1 MIQPRAFWLCAAICL
16 AGGGALAQS
25 PDSPEGSGQRAA
37 PGAAGATLSGEPGAP
52 AFDIEVRA
60 TNPELRALLLTH
72 LELGRYRAVSDLD
85 DAELARL
92 IVMAERDLRNL
103 AGTLGY
109 FSPKILI
116 TRAPMP
122 SGRPL
127 IVIEVEAGAAT
138 LIGAVDIAFDGD
150 IAQSTDPDAQ
160 AQRGALQRDWR
171 LPVGRRFT
179 QEGWD
184 SAKTQAVR
192 QLVTRRYPAARLVS
206 SLADVDAPA
215 QRARLGLRFDS
226 GPLYRL
232 GPMQVSGMSRY
243 DPAIVPRIAR
253 LPPGSVYDQ
262 NALIEA
268 QLRLAT
274 SGYFDSAYIFVDPEG
289 DPTNAPVQ
297 VQLREAPLKKITLGI
312 GGTTDGGARASI
324 EHTHHR
330 VPGIGWRAVNK
341 LQLERKSPFAQT
353 DWTAPPDEQG
363 WRWGVLGRAERVDD
377 GALTTYGQRLR
388 VGRSRQGER
397 IDRNTYLQ
405 YDRANVSNTA
415 GGLDSTEAG
424 DGSSITANY
433 VWTGRY
439 FDSLP
444 LPSRGQGLGFEL
456 GAGLTLNGDR
466 SPFTR
471 AIARWLR
478 VQPLERGRIAVRAE
492 AGAVLAKGNAR
503 IPSTQLFRTGGDTTV
518 RGYGYR
524 VIGVPLAGGQ
534 VGPGRY
540 MAVGSIEWQRPI
552 LRDGMA
558 SDWEHTLFVDAG
570 AVAERPQELRAS
582 VGVGTGVRWR
592 SPIGPLQADI
602 AYGVKVKRLRL
613 HLAVGFVF

>member
-1 MIQPRAFWLCAAICL
+1 MIQPRAFWLCAAIVL
-16 AGGGALAQS
+16 AGGSALAQF
-25 PDSPEGSGQRAA
+25 PASPEGSGRRAA
-37 PGAAGATLSGEPGAP
+37 PDAASATPPGEPGAQ

-60 TNPELRALLLTH
+60 ANPELRALLLAH
-72 LELGRYRAVSDLD
+72 LELGRYRTVSDLD

-92 IVMAERDLRNL
+92 VVMAERDLRNL

-116 TRAPMP
+116 TRVPMP

-127 IVIEVEAGAAT
+127 IVVEVDAGAAT

-150 IAQSTDPDAQ
+150 IAQSTDPDAL
-160 AQRGALQRDWR
+160 AQREALRRDWR

-179 QEGWD
+179 QGGWD

-192 QLVTRRYPAARLVS
+192 QLVTRRYPSARLIS

-215 QRARLGLRFDS
+215 QRARLGLRLDS

-262 NALIEA
+262 NALMEA
-268 QLRLAT
+268 QLRLAA
-274 SGYFDSAYIFVDPEG
+274 SGYFESAYIFVDPEG
-289 DPTNAPVQ
+289 DPTNVPVQ
-297 VQLREAPLKKITLGI
+297 VQLREAPLKKIILGI
-312 GGTTDGGARASI
+312 GGTTDGGPRASI

-330 VPGIGWRAVNK
+330 VPGLDWRAVTK

-353 DWTAPPDEQG
+353 EWTAPPDEQG
-363 WRWGVLGRAERVDD
+363 WSWGVLGRAERVDD
-377 GALTTYGQRLR
+377 GTLTTFGQRLR

-405 YDRANVSNTA
+405 YDRASVHNNA
-415 GGLDSTEAG
+415 GGLDNTEAG
-424 DGSSITANY
+424 DGASITANY

-444 LPSRGQGLGFEL
+444 LPTRGQGLGFEL
-456 GAGLTLNGDR
+456 GAGLTLNGQR

-478 VQPLERGRIAVRAE
+478 VQPLERGRIALRAE
-492 AGAVLAKGNAR
+492 AGAVLARGNAR

-524 VIGVPLAGGQ
+524 AIGVPLAGGQ
-534 VGPGRY
+534 IGPGRY
-540 MAVGSIEWQRPI
+540 MAVGSLEWQRPI

-602 AYGVKVKRLRL
+602 AYGVKAKRLRL

>member
-1 MIQPRAFWLCAAICL
+1 MTQPRAFWLCAAIAL
-16 AGGGALAQS
+16 ASGSALAQS
-25 PDSPEGSGQRAA
+25 PGSPESSGQRAA
-37 PGAAGATLSGEPGAP
+37 PEAPVAAPPGEPAAQ
-52 AFDIEVRA
+52 AFDIDIRA
-60 TNPELRALLLTH
+60 ANPELRAILLAH
-72 LELGRYRAVSDLD
+72 LELNRYRAVSDLD

-92 IVMAERDLRNL
+92 VVLAERDLRNL

-109 FSPKILI
+109 FSPKIAV
-116 TRAPMP
+116 TRSPMP

-127 IVIEVEAGAAT
+127 IVIEVDAGDAT
-138 LIGAVDIAFDGD
+138 LIDAVDIAFDGD
-150 IAQSTDPDAQ
+150 IAQSRDPDALE
-160 AQRGALQRDWR
+160 QREAVRRDWR

-179 QEGWD
+179 QEAWD
-184 SAKTQAVR
+184 GAKTQAVR
-192 QLVTRRYPAARLVS
+192 QLVTRRYPAARLTS

-232 GPMQVSGMSRY
+232 GPMQVSGLSRY

-253 LPPGSVYDQ
+253 LPTGSVYDQ

-268 QLRLAT
+268 QLRLVA
-274 SGYFDSAYIFVDPEG
+274 SGYFESAYLFVDPEG
-289 DPTNAPVQ
+289 DPANAPVQ
-297 VQLREAPLKKITLGI
+297 AQLREAPLKKIILGI
-312 GGTTDGGARASI
+312 GGTTDGGPRASI

-330 VPGIGWRAVNK
+330 VPGLNWRAVTK

-353 DWTAPPDEQG
+353 EWTAPPDERG

-377 GALTTYGQRLR
+377 GSLVTFGQRLR

-405 YDRANVSNTA
+405 YDRASVHNSV
-415 GGLDSTEAG
+415 GGLDDTEAG
-424 DGSSITANY
+424 DGASIIANY

-444 LPSRGQGLGFEL
+444 LPSRGYGLGFEL
-456 GAGLTLNGDR
+456 GAGLTLSGER
-466 SPFTR
+466 TPFTR

-478 VQPLERGRIAVRAE
+478 VQPLERGRIALRAE
-492 AGAVLAKGNAR
+492 AGAVLAKGSAR

-524 VIGVPLAGGQ
+524 VIGVPLPGGQ

-552 LRDGMA
+552 LRGGMP

-570 AVAERPQELRAS
+570 AVTERPQELRAS
-582 VGVGTGVRWR
+582 VGLGTGVRWR

-602 AYGVKVKRLRL
+602 AYGVKAKRLRL